1 MVDVV
6 KRLDDA
12 DKESALLQSK
22 LEALQC
28 TFPREL
34 PASITRDT
42 PSGALGYYRCG
53 ASATT
58 HKAAAAFSTY
68 HSSVSITP
76 PPQAG
81 ALVMQDM
88 RRRHGRACGAVC
100 WLRCRVPH
108 RPQGGRT
115 GPQVLAV

>member
-76 PPQAG
+76 TTGRSFGHARHAPPP
-81 ALVMQDM
+81 
-88 RRRHGRACGAVC
+88 RACL
-100 WLRCRVPH
+100 WRC
-108 RPQGGRT
+108 
-115 GPQVLAV
+115 VLAAL